1 MVKPSFYIRSQNS
14 LKEDAQQQRLLLEV
28 NENSLGYIL
37 FDVKKMTPSVIKHYQ
52 FTANNGKALEEIL
65 QEILEGDELLMKN
78 ADEVILVY
86 NFEESNLVP
95 EKFFSQDSV
104 KDITDLVHG
113 NLHRGTI
120 FNEKIPWWELYNV
133 YRVSSDIDLL
143 FRQKFSA
150 AKTWHAYS
158 LLLKSYKM
166 FHAKENPLRMNAV
179 FYEDRMIVSL
189 FKNSKLQL
197 IQTFV
202 YQDRKDVLYHLLNC
216 CKQFNINTEE
226 VMLELSGLID
236 KQSALFTELQKYFLN
251 ISFEEISSEI
261 IITDELKEYPLH
273 YFSSLLR
280 MAVCV

>member
-14 LKEDAQQQRLLLEV
+14 QREDSRQERLLLEV
-28 NENSLGYIL
+28 HSNSLGYIL

-52 FTANNGKALEEIL
+52 FAPSNEKALGEIV
-65 QEILEGDELLMKN
+65 QEILDGDELLSKD

-104 KDITDLVHG
+104 RDITDLVHG

-133 YRVSSDIDLL
+133 YRVSSDVDAL
-143 FRQKFSA
+143 FRQKFSSL
-150 AKTWHAYS
+150 KTWHAYS

-166 FHAKENPLRMNAV
+166 FHAKENPLWMNAV
-179 FYEDRMIVSL
+179 FYEDRMIVSI
-189 FKNSKLQL
+189 FKDSKLQL
-197 IQTFV
+197 IQAFV
-202 YQDRKDVLYHLLNC
+202 YQDRKDVLYQLLNC
-216 CKQFNINTEE
+216 CEQFDINPEE
-226 VMLELSGLID
+226 IALAISGLID

-251 ISFEEISSEI
+251 ISFEEINGDI
-261 IITDELKEYPLH
+261 VITDELKEYPLH

>member
-1 MVKPSFYIRSQNS
+1 MIKPSFYIRSQNS
-14 LKEDAQQQRLLLEV
+14 LKEDTRQQRLLLEV
-28 NENSLGYIL
+28 NANSLGYIL
-37 FDVKKMTPSVIKHYQ
+37 FDVKKMVPSVIKHYQ
-52 FTANNGKALEEIL
+52 FTANNEKLLEELL
-65 QEILEGDELLMKN
+65 QEILDGDELLSK
-78 ADEVILVY
+78 DVEEIFLVY

-95 EKFFSQDSV
+95 EKFFSQDAV
-104 KDITDLVHG
+104 RDITDLVHG

-133 YRVSSDIDLL
+133 YRVSSDVDAL
-143 FRQKFSA
+143 FRQKFSSV
-150 AKTWHAYS
+150 KTWHAYS

-166 FHAKENPLRMNAV
+166 FHAKENPLWMNAV
-179 FYEDRMIVSL
+179 FYEDRMIVSV
-189 FKNSKLQL
+189 FKDSKLQL

-216 CKQFNINTEE
+216 CQQFDIDKEKL
-226 VMLELSGLID
+226 VLEISGLID

-251 ISFEEISSEI
+251 ISFEEINGNI
-261 IITDELKEYPLH
+261 VITDELKEYPLH